1 MTEITVKLYFCRE
14 CGKHYKT
21 LRHFAHQP
29 THDYAVIEK
38 KYNQLTLDK
47 I

>member
-1 MTEITVKLYFCRE
+1 MTEIILKFYFCKE
-14 CGKHYKT
+14 CQKHYKT
-21 LRHFAHQP
+21 LRHFVRQP

-38 KYNQLTLDK
+38 KYNQLTLDE